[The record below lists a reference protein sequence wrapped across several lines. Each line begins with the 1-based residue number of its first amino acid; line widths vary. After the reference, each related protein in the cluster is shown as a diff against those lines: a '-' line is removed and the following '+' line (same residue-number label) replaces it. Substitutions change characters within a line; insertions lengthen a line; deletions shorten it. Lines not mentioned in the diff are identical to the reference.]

1 MTQTTES
8 HSEPQAPNV
17 LATLLHMEGIH
28 KIGPIII
35 ESRRAFWQPN
45 LGQEVPTD
53 VLQKKIINKEGQ
65 CLANRS
71 ACLPMFAKGYKLQ
84 QLRCIYIYLFTYVC
98 TYKYRK
104 YHKSPSNLRLGAEG
118 SQHDLRHRW
127 ILLLD
132 GRPPGGRSSAD
143 ERSRGQQRVPWPLED
158 AGKTRK
164 DTAPHWII
172 VDHSGSMFVKSDIL
186 GYA

>member
-1 MTQTTES
+1 MC
-8 HSEPQAPNV
+8 V
-17 LATLLHMEGIH
+17 
-28 KIGPIII
+28 
-35 ESRRAFWQPN
+35 
-45 LGQEVPTD
+45 
-53 VLQKKIINKEGQ
+53 
-65 CLANRS
+65 
-71 ACLPMFAKGYKLQ
+71 Y
-84 QLRCIYIYLFTYVC
+84 IYIIFIYVC

-186 GYA
+186 GYASFESKVKIQS